1 MKNLPL
7 VHRDKNISAITPV
20 IPLEFIYPGMSMSQV
35 FSILRARSKSI
46 LSIVLLVLSLL
57 TLTMFL
63 WPRTYTATA
72 TLMVNYE
79 VNDPINGKELPIG
92 QVGSYIATQV
102 ELMQTPSVLLSVVD
116 RLDLTQNRD
125 YASGYR
131 TGSGTLREWVAAKIS
146 KALAVYPSQRGSQLI
161 YASYSASNAI
171 EAAQVVN
178 TVVDIYKEQDEVRS
192 TGPSGERARRY
203 ALQLNELKTRVDAAQ
218 ANVTAFHQRNALISG
233 GNNVNVDL
241 DMLSALESR
250 WVEAQN
256 ARRLAQAR
264 VAGDASVS
272 DQVLSS
278 GQAQALKTQLAAQEV
293 HLAQLNRIY
302 TPQHPDIQEAQLQL
316 AATRGW
322 LASTVKNYAANASA
336 GLNSAQR
343 LEQSLQN
350 AVAMQRAR
358 MLNHGTLQDEAA
370 KYLLELESAQALYKR
385 SLEGFDPARF
395 ASAGHYINV
404 NLVSRAT
411 PPVKASKPSL
421 GMALVLGGLMAVGL
435 GLGLPFGLEF
445 FNRRVRCR
453 DDIEHQ
459 YGLPVLAEFGRL
471 PKGMMA

>member
-1 MKNLPL
+1 MSNLPL
-7 VHRDKNISAITPV
+7 VHRDKNISVITPV
-20 IPLEFIYPGMSMSQV
+20 IPLEFIHPGLSMAQI
-35 FSILRARSKSI
+35 FSILRARRKSI
-46 LSIVLLVLSLL
+46 LLIMLLILSLL

-79 VNDPINGKELPIG
+79 VNDPINGKELPMG

-102 ELMQTPSVLLSVVD
+102 ELMQTPSVLLAVVD
-116 RLDLTQNRD
+116 RLDLTQNTD
-125 YASGYR
+125 YASGYHS
-131 TGSGTLREWVAAKIS
+131 GSGTLREWAAAKVA
-146 KALAVYPSQRGSQLI
+146 KTLAVYPSQRGSQLI
-161 YASYSASNAI
+161 YASYSANNAV
-171 EAAQVVN
+171 EAALVVN
-178 TVVDIYKEQDEVRS
+178 TVVDVYKEQDEVRS

-203 ALQLNELKTRVDAAQ
+203 TLQLNELKTRVDAAQ
-218 ANVTAFHQRNALISG
+218 TNVTAFHQRNALING

-241 DMLSALESR
+241 DMLSALEGR

-256 ARRLAQAR
+256 VRRLAQAR
-264 VAGDASVS
+264 VSGDASVS

-316 AATRGW
+316 ATTRGW
-322 LASTVKNYAANASA
+322 LASTVNNYAANASA
-336 GLNSAQR
+336 GLSSAQR
-343 LEQSLQN
+343 LEQSLQS
-350 AVAMQRAR
+350 AVAMQRAKV
-358 MLNHGTLQDEAA
+358 LNRGRLQDEAA
-370 KYLLELESAQALYKR
+370 KYLLELESAQTLYKR
-385 SLEGFDPARF
+385 SLEGFDPVRF

-411 PPVKASKPSL
+411 PPVKASKPSI
-421 GMALVLGGLMAVGL
+421 GMTLILGGLMAVGL
-435 GLGLPFGLEF
+435 GFGLPLGFEF

-453 DDIEHQ
+453 DDVERQ

-471 PKGMMA
+471 PKRMIA